1 MNGLIPPGYRA
12 ALIGSAATLKDLDIF
27 TTMEEGAAE
36 GALMLARLDFA
47 DFPTGEALSKL
58 NAALVEAG
66 VPAWPG
72 YGCIV
77 YADTTQPS
85 VYLAWQKGIAW
96 MPIIIG
102 ILALTVLPPLLGSLL
117 WLILPQSLKD
127 LITGLISMGMM
138 VLVMFVMM
146 QVVKPLTA
154 SVREKPKAVKEARP
168 AEIAEAKT

>member
-12 ALIGSAATLKDLDIF
+12 ALIGAAATLKDLDTF
-27 TTMEEGAAE
+27 APMEEGAAE

-47 DFPTGEALSKL
+47 DFPAGEALSKL

-66 VPAWPG
+66 VSAWPG

-77 YADTTQPS
+77 YADATQPS

-96 MPIIIG
+96 MPVIIG

-168 AEIAEAKT
+168 AEIAEAET